1 MGKGLDNSDTIY
13 ASVALNIP
21 LEKTFE
27 YEVPTHLREKI
38 AVGKLVR
45 VPLGSRKVNG
55 CVLELK
61 KRKIFPHQVKPIEA
75 IISPDYCI
83 EPSLITVARW
93 LAHYYFCSIGEALNC
108 VSFIGFN
115 DVTAKEEKHI
125 QLGCSESE
133 LANLKLTPKQQ
144 KVVDYLLEK
153 NNEPT
158 PPLIIENDLNI
169 TRAVIKTLLKKN
181 ILKEV
186 KRVVERK
193 DEYADSTIRDT
204 PLTLT
209 PAQQQAFDTIIE
221 SLKQHESRVFLL
233 FGVTGSGKTEVY
245 LQVIAE
251 SLKQGRGAIVLVPE
265 ISLTPQTVERFR
277 SRFGSIVGVYHS
289 RMSLG
294 QKYDL
299 WQRIKKNEVRIL
311 VGARSAIFAPIS
323 RLGVIVIDEEQE
335 PTYKQDTA
343 PRYHTRDVAVHR
355 ARLDNAVLILGSA
368 TPSIESYYRAQQGE
382 YTLLRLP
389 ERVQKLPLPK
399 IELLDMGKEIRGKRR
414 RMLISERL
422 IQEIHSTLARNEQV
436 ILLLN
441 RRGYANFEMC
451 HSCRQP
457 IRCKKCDVTLTYH
470 KTENKLICHYCGAK
484 ERLPEVCPK
493 CGSEH
498 IGLMGM
504 GTQRIEEELMRIF
517 EGHRILRLDLDSTS
531 SRFELLKKW
540 QEIVSGTAEIIL
552 GTQMVAK
559 GFDLARVTLV
569 GVISADMS
577 LFLPDFRAGER
588 TFSLLTQAAGRA
600 GRSSLGGKVIIQTF
614 MPEYY
619 AIKLATRQDYDAFAE
634 KELAIRKAMRF
645 PPFYHLATVLGASKN
660 KERVRQEME
669 KLGNVLKSTVYEPE
683 FQEID
688 VVGPAPAVIS
698 RLRGK
703 YRWRVLLRGNSVE
716 TLLSLLRKSMKEYRQ
731 IRPRRKIDLTVEID
745 PLDLM

>member
-1 MGKGLDNSDTIY
+1 MGTGSDNNGIMY
-13 ASVALNIP
+13 ATVALNIP

-27 YEVPTHLREKI
+27 YEVPPQLRDKI

-45 VPLGSRKVNG
+45 VPLGSRMVNG

-61 KRKIFPHQVKPIEA
+61 KRKVFPHQVKPVEA
-75 IISPDYCI
+75 VISPEYCI
-83 EPSLITVARW
+83 DPAMIELARW
-93 LAHYYFCSIGEALNC
+93 LAHYYFCPIGEALHC
-108 VSFIGFN
+108 ISFIGFN
-115 DVTAKEEKHI
+115 DVSAREEKHI
-125 QLGCSESE
+125 QLSSSGAEPE
-133 LANLKLTPKQQ
+133 QVKLTPKQQ
-144 KVVDYLLEK
+144 KVVDYLRDK

-169 TRAVIKTLLKKN
+169 TRAVIKALVRKN
-181 ILKEV
+181 VLKEV
-186 KRVVERK
+186 TRPVERK
-193 DEYADSTIRDT
+193 DEYKTYLTRDT
-204 PLTLT
+204 PLPLT
-209 PAQQQAFDTIIE
+209 PAQQRAYDTILA
-221 SLKQHESRVFLL
+221 SLKEGKPRVFLL

-251 SLKQGRGAIVLVPE
+251 SLKEGRGAIVLVPE

-289 RMSLG
+289 RMSIG

-299 WQRIKKNEVRIL
+299 WQKIKNKQIKIL
-311 VGARSAIFAPIS
+311 VGARSAIFSPIS
-323 RLGVIVIDEEQE
+323 PLGVIVIDEEQE
-335 PTYKQDTA
+335 STYKQDTS
-343 PRYHTRDVAVHR
+343 PRYHTREVAVHR
-355 ARLDNAVLILGSA
+355 ARLEQAVLVLGSA

-399 IELLDMGKEIRGKRR
+399 IELLDLGKEIRSKRR
-414 RMLISERL
+414 HILISERL
-422 IQEIHSTLARNEQV
+422 SQEIREALQRREQI

-451 HSCRQP
+451 HSCREP
-457 IRCKKCDVTLTYH
+457 VRCKKCDVTLTYH

-484 ERLPEVCPK
+484 ENLPEVCPN
-493 CGSEH
+493 CGSKH

-504 GTQRIEEELMRIF
+504 GTQRIEEELERIF
-517 EGHRILRLDLDSTS
+517 AGHRILRLDLDTTS

-540 QEIVSGTAEIIL
+540 QEIVSGKAEIIL

-577 LFLPDFRAGER
+577 LFLPDFRSGER

-600 GRSSLGGKVIIQTF
+600 GRSTLGGKVIIQTF

-645 PPFYHLATVLGASKN
+645 PPFYHLASVLVSAKN
-660 KERVRQEME
+660 QEYVRQEIE
-669 KLGNVLKSTVYEPE
+669 KLGNIFKSSTYQPA
-683 FQEID
+683 FREID
-688 VVGPAPAVIS
+688 VIGPAPAVIS

-703 YRWRVLLRGNSVE
+703 YRWRVLLRGNSPE
-716 TLLSLLRKSMKEYRQ
+716 ELLALLRKALKEYRQ
-731 IRPRRKIDLTVEID
+731 LRPRRKVDLTVEID